1 MGLDI
6 NIKDTRIDFTSKSLE
21 TIAKN
26 CKDSC
31 VMIYTYKNGM
41 TSQGSGWAY
50 NGYIITAKHVVDGF
64 GKVDIFTDDSV
75 YSVPGTVYYTD
86 PELDVAVIKIN
97 AIIPSVVLGDSSK
110 LNEGQGLVSILS
122 PKDVKNTIDE
132 CIFGG

>member
-86 PELDVAVIKIN
+86 PELDITQTQN
-97 AIIPSVVLGDSSK
+97 LM
-110 LNEGQGLVSILS
+110 LRLLRLML
-122 PKDVKNTIDE
+122 
-132 CIFGG
+132 